1 MEMEFH
7 PSPPS
12 SNSPNTSAREFPIV
26 IKTVFACLCSKRD
39 RLKKESSQQSLAY
52 ISLLRDSREQSN
64 ATNWTNRRL
73 IESGLHPIEK
83 SLRVTIGSRTI
94 DRNVSILGVVDQ
106 RHPRACTPLEREK
119 GVRAGPKKGKIRV
132 SVCKEICCSWF
143 DFLQGWA
150 TITRVVVRRSEITMS
165 EFDRFEQSLEENFR
179 TERKLEV
186 DFSMRGLAFAC
197 FHAYFS
203 TNKTRIRTSMH
214 FQRILRF
221 VNVI

>member
-1 MEMEFH
+1 MEFH

-132 SVCKEICCSWF
+132 SVCKEIRCWF

-150 TITRVVVRRSEITMS
+150 TITRVVVRRSEIAMS

-179 TERKLEV
+179 TERKLKV

-203 TNKTRIRTSMH
+203 TNKTRIFDS
-214 FQRILRF
+214 
-221 VNVI
+221 